1 YPRNPAPA
9 YITRPSAAAK
19 TGSPALPEKAMPL
32 LRTSSK
38 PAATAPDA
46 GQPQLMSSSSLVTA
60 GAGGVAAPPEAAVV
74 VVAGAGDLPSSGRVS
89 TLEVVSGRVVAAF
102 GSRPGGITRKT

>member
-60 GAGGVAAPPEAAVV
+60 GAGGVAAPHAGAEAAVV

-89 TLEVVSGRVVAAF
+89 TLEVVSG
-102 GSRPGGITRKT
+102 